1 MSENLWL
8 SDVLKGYRKKHCANL
23 GYYWTFCFGK
33 GDVITKND
41 SNQNIKETMVGDN
54 VMTEICSGLLSN

>member
-8 SDVLKGYRKKHCANL
+8 SDVLKGYRKNIAL
-23 GYYWTFCFGK
+23 IWVTTELF
-33 GDVITKND
+33 VLATVMMITKND

-54 VMTEICSGLLSN
+54 VMIEICSSLLSN

>member
-8 SDVLKGYRKKHCANL
+8 SDVLKGYRKNIALIWVTTELFVLAK
-23 GYYWTFCFGK
+23 
-33 GDVITKND
+33 VMMITKND

-54 VMTEICSGLLSN
+54 VMIEICSSLLSN